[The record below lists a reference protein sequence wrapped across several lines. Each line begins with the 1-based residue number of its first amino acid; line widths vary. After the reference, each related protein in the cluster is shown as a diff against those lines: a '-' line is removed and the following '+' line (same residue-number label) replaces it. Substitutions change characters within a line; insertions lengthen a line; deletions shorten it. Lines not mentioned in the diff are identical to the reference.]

1 MRLDSGRI
9 MVGLAA
15 MLVGIFLV
23 VQARLQHIVPP
34 PTNTQELLQQLR
46 QADQRRT
53 ALSNEVGRLQQ
64 ELNAKLSAQ
73 AAAARLAHELINAE
87 MLAGTIAVKGPGV
100 SVVWANGSAPAAF
113 QIADLD
119 LLQIVNEL
127 RAAGAEAIAI
137 NGQRITPE
145 TEIRNASN
153 YILINNTQ
161 EDAPFTIE
169 AIGPPATMTQALE
182 LPGGL
187 QQVSTA
193 EGRTMTIKSDSHLV
207 LPAAPLPNGLTNI
220 SPAGN

>member
-153 YILINNTQ
+153 YILINNT
-161 EDAPFTIE
+161 
-169 AIGPPATMTQALE
+169 
-182 LPGGL
+182 
-187 QQVSTA
+187 
-193 EGRTMTIKSDSHLV
+193 
-207 LPAAPLPNGLTNI
+207 
-220 SPAGN
+220 